1 MIFTISAVTKEGKKF
16 LKQAIKEEGRSLG
29 FGKKNKY
36 KAAELEKQLHTLGR
50 VLEEAKQ
57 TEIEL
62 VITLHDE
69 EGSIEKAGTSYVFEP
84 LVFRISEGFY
94 PTLVD
99 LIREDLFKDTDEN
112 MSVEESFRNEKIM
125 AVLEKTLES
134 EAQVDSSNI
143 HTEATT
149 STEPAPWERPIFLTE
164 DEETSEEKSEIK
176 EIKAKDDSSFDEFED
191 INVEQEERGSDF
203 KDPFEETEEIIS
215 QEEESMDTITTL
227 SQSDPLDWTEEKIQ
241 QFIEPFFLEEAQKQ
255 QEEIKQQT
263 FLEYIQA
270 QFPVEEEWMKEKQK
284 IFLNDLYLKLELGQA
299 YKVFVETQQELIAQ
313 SRGMLQEQLE
323 SVKSINWNELAQEE
337 LLATF
342 EEKQEE
348 MNQEVNDYTLQ
359 QNQSWEEKK
368 AALIEEEQRVIEEE
382 TRKIKEKYEK
392 KREQTYALIVE
403 RINQFISD
411 NQDSFL
417 KEKNALLQER
427 MMALKQSYYDSLAND
442 KAKISQTL
450 SEELNRTYQGTLQ
463 VVFEKYQKIQEE
475 LTKKTPEWKMTH
487 EKEQKMEEARLR
499 AVQKEKQQ
507 QEELQTRQKEVALKE
522 AELAM
527 KEKEL
532 EQVKEE
538 KRAARQERKEQ
549 HELVLEQLRQAQL
562 NQFMQPSKQP
572 PNPSSEST
580 KEPVIPKT
588 VNGWMAG
595 CIASISLLIGGGSV
609 ATFNH
614 FHQAAQADSVATTE
628 SIQEEAQAQAQA
640 IYEKKLQELVS
651 QNTQES
657 AEVSETGEKKNK
669 TKKDSEEKTSQS
681 TQSSEKKTEEKKT
694 EQNEVK

>member
-1 MIFTISAVTKEGKKF
+1 MIFTISAITKEGKKF

-62 VITLHDE
+62 VITLNDE

-125 AVLEKTLES
+125 EVLEKTLES

-176 EIKAKDDSSFDEFED
+176 DKDVSSFDEFED
-191 INVEQEERGSDF
+191 IKFEQEEIGSDF

-284 IFLNDLYLKLELGQA
+284 IFLNELYLKLELGQA

-323 SVKSINWNELAQEE
+323 SVRSINWNELAQEE

-368 AALIEEEQRVIEEE
+368 AALIEEEKRVIEEE
-382 TRKIKEKYEK
+382 IRKIKEEYEK

-450 SEELNRTYQGTLQ
+450 SEELNRMYQGTLQ

-487 EKEQKMEEARLR
+487 EKEQKMEDARLR
-499 AVQKEKQQ
+499 AVQKEKQR

-562 NQFMQPSKQP
+562 NQYMHPSKQL

-588 VNGWMAG
+588 VNGWMVG

-614 FHQAAQADSVATTE
+614 FHQAMQADSVATTE

-651 QNTQES
+651 QNTS
-657 AEVSETGEKKNK
+657 KNAEVSETGEKENK
-669 TKKDSEEKTSQS
+669 TKKDLEEKTSQS
-681 TQSSEKKTEEKKT
+681 TKSSEKKT

>member
-1 MIFTISAVTKEGKKF
+1 MIFTISAITKEGKKF

-36 KAAELEKQLHTLGR
+36 KAAELENQLHTLGR

-62 VITLHDE
+62 LITLNDE

-125 AVLEKTLES
+125 EVLEKNLES

-176 EIKAKDDSSFDEFED
+176 EIKDKDVSSFDEFED
-191 INVEQEERGSDF
+191 IKFEQEEIGSDF

-284 IFLNDLYLKLELGQA
+284 IFLNELYLKLELGQA

-323 SVKSINWNELAQEE
+323 SVRSINWNELAQEE

-499 AVQKEKQQ
+499 AVQKEKQR

-549 HELVLEQLRQAQL
+549 HELVLEQLRQALL
-562 NQFMQPSKQP
+562 NQYMQPSKQL
-572 PNPSSEST
+572 PNLSSESI

-588 VNGWMAG
+588 VNGWMVG

-651 QNTQES
+651 QNSPKS
-657 AEVSETGEKKNK
+657 AEVSETGEKENK

-681 TQSSEKKTEEKKT
+681 TKSSEKKT

>member
-1 MIFTISAVTKEGKKF
+1 MIFTINAITKEGKKF

-36 KAAELEKQLHTLGR
+36 KAAELENQLHTLGR

-62 VITLHDE
+62 VITLNDE

-125 AVLEKTLES
+125 EVLEKNLES

-176 EIKAKDDSSFDEFED
+176 EIKDKGISSFDEFED
-191 INVEQEERGSDF
+191 VDVEEEERGSDF
-203 KDPFEETEEIIS
+203 KNPFEETEEVIFQEVESTDTTTIS
-215 QEEESMDTITTL
+215 
-227 SQSDPLDWTEEKIQ
+227 SQFDPLDWTEEKIQ

-284 IFLNDLYLKLELGQA
+284 IFLNELYLKLELGQA

-323 SVKSINWNELAQEE
+323 SVKSTNWNELAQEE

-368 AALIEEEQRVIEEE
+368 AALMEEEQRVIEEE

-411 NQDSFL
+411 NQDSFI
-417 KEKNALLQER
+417 KEKNTLLQER
-427 MMALKQSYYDSLAND
+427 MIALKQSYYDSLAND

-463 VVFEKYQKIQEE
+463 VVFEKYQTIQEE

-532 EQVKEE
+532 EQAKEE

-562 NQFMQPSKQP
+562 NQFMQPSKQL

-588 VNGWMAG
+588 VNGWMVG

-614 FHQAAQADSVATTE
+614 FHQATQADSVATTE
-628 SIQEEAQAQAQA
+628 SIQEAQAQAQA

-651 QNTQES
+651 QNTPES
-657 AEVSETGEKKNK
+657 AEVSETGEKENK

-681 TQSSEKKTEEKKT
+681 TQSSEKKTE
-694 EQNEVK
+694 QNEVK